1 VSRLKHSTEVAIS
14 TAAVEMVRE
23 KNDRIT
29 TLERELAEARKEA
42 AGLREALGLMVKET
56 KALFDYVDLNFEEH
70 EMRGHWTPDSF
81 AIAQTKAEKALS
93 TPTAKHF
100 VSVDEVKALVE
111 KFRAHGEDPSISG
124 DMVNVYDEC
133 AEQLRKLVEESK

>member
-42 AGLREALGLMVKET
+42 AGLRECVKYAVKWGRFSDGT
-56 KALFDYVDLNFEEH
+56 
-70 EMRGHWTPDSF
+70 RTR
-81 AIAQTKAEKALS
+81 IQRTIS
-93 TPTAKHF
+93 TPATKHF
-100 VSVDEVKALVE
+100 VSVDEVKAFCDE
-111 KFRAHGEDPSISG
+111 WESKKEPTTDPYPYGPCVI
-124 DMVNVYDEC
+124 
-133 AEQLRKLVEESK
+133 ALRELVEESK